1 MKWRFSL
8 AVTSVFL
15 SGILLFGFGCKDEN
29 PVDVEFPV
37 SNVSFGIHVQPLFN
51 QACALSGCHDDGT
64 HESKLILTSHS
75 GVMNAQLMVIIPGDP
90 QNSTLVQRIEGRVG
104 LQMPLNR
111 NPLNSN
117 QITGIRAWIGEGARN
132 N

>member
-15 SGILLFGFGCKDEN
+15 SGILMFGFGCKDEN